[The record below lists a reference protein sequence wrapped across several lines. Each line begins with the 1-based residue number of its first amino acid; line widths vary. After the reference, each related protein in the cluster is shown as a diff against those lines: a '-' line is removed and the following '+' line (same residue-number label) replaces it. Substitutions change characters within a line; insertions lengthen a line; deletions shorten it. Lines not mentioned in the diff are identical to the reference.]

1 MKFTLSWLKQFLE
14 TDATLAEITNS
25 LTQIGLEVEN
35 VFDRR
40 EELKNFEVAYI
51 RSCMPHPNADKLRIC
66 EVETNEGT
74 LQIVCGAPNAREDIK
89 VVLAKIGTE
98 IPLGKFKIKES
109 EIRSVKSYGML
120 CSEDELLIGTDSN
133 GIIELEQSAKIGES
147 FIKYYGLDDPVIDIN
162 VTPNRGDALGVYGI
176 ARDLAAKGIGTLKAI
191 EIKQIK
197 SEVVTDITVE
207 IGNKVACPLFLLREI
222 RDIENKPS
230 PDWLKKLLKNIGV
243 KTISAVVD
251 VTNYI
256 SYSFGQPMHA
266 YDSNKLN
273 GKSFAVQVLNDN
285 QKFNALD
292 NKEYNLEQGDLVIT
306 AGDVAQALAGII
318 GGKSSS
324 CDLQTQNIVLESAIF
339 SPDYITKSGRRLQID
354 TDSRYRFERRIDSAF
369 TEKALNLATSLILS
383 ICSGKASQVI
393 SRGNI
398 KYVDKCLTFSS
409 EFFIKKTGIHLSNQ
423 EICEII
429 KKLGFTTSIT
439 DNIEITVPSW
449 RHDINIKEDIVE
461 EILRIYGYDK
471 VPAVPLPGCDLKRI
485 IPKEQKRIFDIKR
498 ILANRGYD
506 EVVTWSFMDSSS
518 AELFSH
524 EMQDNMFLVNPISS
538 DLNYMRPNILPN
550 LLKIASKNLARSMK
564 DLSFFEVGPVFVD
577 PKQGGEIILASGIR
591 LGSDMSKN
599 CHTNTRLLDV
609 FDIKADLEVAL
620 NHMGL
625 SIASCQFSKTDL
637 QYYHP
642 MRHAS
647 LTLGKNIIAN
657 FGQIHP
663 KILKHYDIDFNVCAF
678 ELYLG
683 NVPFSKA
690 KFGKRGEYI
699 QSDFQVTLRD
709 YAFVIPESQ
718 AIGEIIAYV
727 KNIDKKMIKSVDL
740 FDIYSGDKL
749 ELGTKSIGFTV
760 QLQSED
766 RTLTEFDLNSLTQ
779 LIVSALQQK
788 FNGKLREN

>member
-383 ICSGKASQVI
+383 ICS
-393 SRGNI
+393 I
-398 KYVDKCLTFSS
+398 KFCL
-409 EFFIKKTGIHLSNQ
+409 L
-423 EICEII
+423 
-429 KKLGFTTSIT
+429 
-439 DNIEITVPSW
+439 
-449 RHDINIKEDIVE
+449 
-461 EILRIYGYDK
+461 
-471 VPAVPLPGCDLKRI
+471 
-485 IPKEQKRIFDIKR
+485 
-498 ILANRGYD
+498 
-506 EVVTWSFMDSSS
+506 
-518 AELFSH
+518 
-524 EMQDNMFLVNPISS
+524 
-538 DLNYMRPNILPN
+538 
-550 LLKIASKNLARSMK
+550 
-564 DLSFFEVGPVFVD
+564 
-577 PKQGGEIILASGIR
+577 
-591 LGSDMSKN
+591 
-599 CHTNTRLLDV
+599 
-609 FDIKADLEVAL
+609 
-620 NHMGL
+620 
-625 SIASCQFSKTDL
+625 
-637 QYYHP
+637 
-642 MRHAS
+642 
-647 LTLGKNIIAN
+647 
-657 FGQIHP
+657 
-663 KILKHYDIDFNVCAF
+663 
-678 ELYLG
+678 
-683 NVPFSKA
+683 
-690 KFGKRGEYI
+690 
-699 QSDFQVTLRD
+699 
-709 YAFVIPESQ
+709 
-718 AIGEIIAYV
+718 
-727 KNIDKKMIKSVDL
+727 
-740 FDIYSGDKL
+740 
-749 ELGTKSIGFTV
+749 
-760 QLQSED
+760 
-766 RTLTEFDLNSLTQ
+766 
-779 LIVSALQQK
+779 
-788 FNGKLREN
+788 